1 MKCFQ
6 EKYIGIISRYKALYY
21 VCKIAGLV
29 PFSFIV
35 NSEDGFETINTNMF
49 SNVLSVAWSVL
60 MFCALLVGTV
70 IYCLLVVSNR
80 STTTHNITAYM
91 VSFPMTM
98 LMALLAILLNLTANQ
113 RKFSQLLRK
122 LNCIDIFLFKYD
134 RSGTNKWF
142 KFEMGLILFI
152 LIPWLCF
159 DGWLWR
165 HRMGLIGEVTLRVSH
180 FIQFLVIVQFCK
192 LTQFLRHSLKTLN
205 EALCACVYEGR
216 GRLYVTGKQFLN
228 KSTKMSSIDVK
239 PTMDSL
245 PAPMRLADIEDIS
258 ENKLIPEKRLKVCNF
273 LEIRRMY
280 GQIYDAAEYLNS
292 IYGLSVLLE
301 FVRNILSVIGNM
313 LPIIVHLKTPNVENG
328 QYQFS
333 VICRIAFFIFREVA
347 IIVSCHMAMSEA
359 HKLQDNVQRALLRQ
373 HISTDAL
380 EQLKLFSV
388 QLMVNGIKF
397 TAFGFFTLNLATLS
411 TFIASVI
418 TYIIVL
424 VQLN

>member
-1 MKCFQ
+1 
-6 EKYIGIISRYKALYY
+6 
-21 VCKIAGLV
+21 
-29 PFSFIV
+29 
-35 NSEDGFETINTNMF
+35 
-49 SNVLSVAWSVL
+49 
-60 MFCALLVGTV
+60 
-70 IYCLLVVSNR
+70 
-80 STTTHNITAYM
+80 
-91 VSFPMTM
+91 
-98 LMALLAILLNLTANQ
+98 
-113 RKFSQLLRK
+113 
-122 LNCIDIFLFKYD
+122 
-134 RSGTNKWF
+134 
-142 KFEMGLILFI
+142 
-152 LIPWLCF
+152 
-159 DGWLWR
+159 
-165 HRMGLIGEVTLRVSH
+165 MGLIGEVTLRVSH

-245 PAPMRLADIEDIS
+245 PAPMRLADIENIS
-258 ENKLIPEKRLKVCNF
+258 ENKLIPEKGLKVCNF

-301 FVRNILSVIGNM
+301 FVRNILSIIVNM
-313 LPIIVHLKTPNVENG
+313 LPIIVHLRTPNVENG

-373 HISTDAL
+373 HVSTDAL

-388 QLMVNGIKF
+388 QLTVNGIKF